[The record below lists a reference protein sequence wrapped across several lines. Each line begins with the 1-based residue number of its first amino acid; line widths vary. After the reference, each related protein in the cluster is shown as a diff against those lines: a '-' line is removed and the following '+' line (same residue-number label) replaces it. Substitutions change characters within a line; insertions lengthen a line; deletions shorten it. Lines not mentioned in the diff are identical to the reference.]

1 MDCSD
6 ADLMLDELALDVLP
20 GDRRAA
26 LLAHVEECSH
36 CRRLLDQ
43 LTETADDLLVAG
55 PAAAPPEGFQDRV
68 MARIEEGSTATAR
81 GGSQRRRRRDRAAV
95 RLSTWTAAAAAA
107 VLLVIG
113 GVAGGV
119 IGRSAGGPHESAE
132 LRTVQLISA
141 SGADIGDVATYT
153 GDPSPWFFMRV
164 ESDDV
169 PDATYRCV
177 LDMDDGSTVA
187 IGRLWAVKGHGG
199 WGEHLNVDPAHAV
212 AARLLDPQ
220 GSTVGTARFR

>member
-1 MDCSD
+1 MDCSE

-26 LLAHVEECSH
+26 LLAHVEECSN

-43 LTETADDLLVAG
+43 LTETADGLLLAG
-55 PAAAPPEGFQDRV
+55 PEAAPPPGFEDRV
-68 MARIEEGSTATAR
+68 LERIEGAPSR
-81 GGSQRRRRRDRAAV
+81 SGRRRRDRAALV
-95 RLSTWTAAAAAA
+95 RLSAWTAAAAAV

-113 GVAGGV
+113 GVTGAV
-119 IGRSAGGPHESAE
+119 IGRSAGGPDESAE
-132 LRTVQLISA
+132 RFRTVQLIST
-141 SGADIGDVATYT
+141 SGADIGDVSTYT

-164 ESDDV
+164 ENDDV

-177 LDMDDGSTVA
+177 LDMDDGRTVA

-199 WGEHLNVDPAHAV
+199 WGEHLSVDSRHAV
-212 AARLLDPQ
+212 AARLLDPK
-220 GSTVGTARFR
+220 GATVGTARFR